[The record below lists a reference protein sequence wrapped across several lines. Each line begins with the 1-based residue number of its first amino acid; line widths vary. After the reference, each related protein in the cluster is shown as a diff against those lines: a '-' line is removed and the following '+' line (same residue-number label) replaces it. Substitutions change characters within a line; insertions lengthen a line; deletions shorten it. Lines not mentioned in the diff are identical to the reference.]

1 MQGYAAVDVA
11 GGTRVMP
18 EADAKLQGGPV
29 QSADAP
35 AGGGVVTRTFR
46 LSYENA
52 TALVPV
58 LRPMIAPSNSITAYP
73 ANNTLVI
80 TDYADNLDRIGR
92 IIASID
98 NPSSLVTEVVKV
110 RQGIAVDIAGMASEL
125 LDAQRNE
132 DPSQRVVVVADPR
145 ANSVIVRSGSP
156 GRAKLAR
163 DLIRQLDSSQ
173 TDPDNLHV
181 VYLRNAQATHLARV
195 LRGVLTGERRRRRW
209 RRCRRARRA
218 GAGRAFGGGLGNS
231 SGNANGQQ
239 ANTSGASASGAGQN
253 NGTGAG
259 ARSGYNGRGTDAL
272 GPGTTGRKGQDG
284 SAFSANGV
292 TVNADATTNT
302 LIISAPEPMYRSLRK
317 VIDLLDQRRAQVLV
331 ESLIVEI
338 TENDGAELG
347 IQWLAGGGRVFGG
360 ANFGKDTFT
369 PGGKNSIRPCPRAA

>member
-1 MQGYAAVDVA
+1 MLLNFVDADIPAVLRVLAKFTGKQFLVDPRVKGTLTLVSGPVAPDAAYGMLLGALRMQGYAAVDVA

-195 LRGVLTGERRRRRW
+195 LRGVLTGESDGGGAGGDAAA
-209 RRCRRARRA
+209 RAALGRA
-218 GAGRAFGGGLGNS
+218 GPSAAAWATARAMPTASRRIRLEPALPAPGRTMARVP
-231 SGNANGQQ
+231 APV
-239 ANTSGASASGAGQN
+239 AAT
-253 NGTGAG
+253 TAG
-259 ARSGYNGRGTDAL
+259 ARTRSDPAPPAAGRT
-272 GPGTTGRKGQDG
+272 
-284 SAFSANGV
+284 
-292 TVNADATTNT
+292 
-302 LIISAPEPMYRSLRK
+302 APHSRPMASR
-317 VIDLLDQRRAQVLV
+317 
-331 ESLIVEI
+331 
-338 TENDGAELG
+338 
-347 IQWLAGGGRVFGG
+347 
-360 ANFGKDTFT
+360 
-369 PGGKNSIRPCPRAA
+369 

>member
-1 MQGYAAVDVA
+1 M
-11 GGTRVMP
+11 
-18 EADAKLQGGPV
+18 
-29 QSADAP
+29 
-35 AGGGVVTRTFR
+35 VTRTFR

-145 ANSVIVRSGSP
+145 ANNVIVRSGSP

-195 LRGVLTGERRRRRW
+195 LRGVLTGESDGG
-209 RRCRRARRA
+209 
-218 GAGRAFGGGLGNS
+218 GAGGDAAARAALGPGGPSAAAWAN

-272 GPGTTGRKGQDG
+272 GPGTTGRRGR
-284 SAFSANGV
+284 
-292 TVNADATTNT
+292 T
-302 LIISAPEPMYRSLRK
+302 APHSRPMASR
-317 VIDLLDQRRAQVLV
+317 
-331 ESLIVEI
+331 
-338 TENDGAELG
+338 
-347 IQWLAGGGRVFGG
+347 
-360 ANFGKDTFT
+360 
-369 PGGKNSIRPCPRAA
+369 